1 MPVTSEPFADASA
14 RSTIY
19 ELPNGQLGA
28 RSASSVYYRPKAGRL
43 GGHLVKAVDVTL
55 NPLRILELESPSA
68 THRMFVQPSEARW
81 TYTFTPGERRTITPP
96 TLELQIDSA
105 EYSQPNAAQRNPR

>member
-1 MPVTSEPFADASA
+1 LTAEPFADASA

-19 ELPNGQLGA
+19 ELPNGELGA
-28 RSASSVYYRPKAGRL
+28 RSAISVYYRPKAGRL

-55 NPLRILELESPSA
+55 NPLRILELEAPEA

-81 TYTFTPGERRTITPP
+81 TYAFGAGERRAITAAL
-96 TLELQIDSA
+96 LEAQIGKA
-105 EYSQPNAAQRNPR
+105 EYSQPDAARRNPR